1 MKEIS
6 TSNKDNWEPP
16 LMLTL
21 HWDSKLTPSVTAPNG
36 SEERL
41 TVSVGNI
48 NDVKLLGV
56 PSYKP
61 GSGRGSGI
69 IVSELAI
76 NLVEEWNCADRVV
89 NMAFDTTASNTGHV
103 SAACISIQEKLGRAL
118 LLSPCRHY
126 IGEVVLNHVFTD
138 LKIEVSQSPEVAIF
152 SRLKKNY
159 SLLSERIT
167 GLLQIQCYILLCC
180 SPGSDSQSTG

>member
-1 MKEIS
+1 MKLTPSQQTAFTHCIIEGAGGNAETVALSYATADRSRRQVVKEIS
-6 TSNKDNWEPP
+6 TSTKDNWEPP

-21 HWDSKLTPSVTAPNG
+21 HWDSKLTPSVTAPNE

-76 NLVEEWNCADRVV
+76 NLLEEWNCADRVV

-118 LLSPCRHY
+118 LWSPCRHH
-126 IGEVVLNHVFTD
+126 IGEVVLNHQT
-138 LKIEVSQSPEVAIF
+138 
-152 SRLKKNY
+152 
-159 SLLSERIT
+159 
-167 GLLQIQCYILLCC
+167 
-180 SPGSDSQSTG
+180 